1 MAQSIVVVDKD
12 GNQHKFCTD
21 YVQDITFEVVDNRP
35 NYSFSQI
42 DVNPYGGV
50 NVGLELKTAEGVT
63 AAFDLYMADPSVILA
78 DGTYIFGATEGN
90 VSTSPTVSGHISAP
104 TELQSRLSRAAQ

>member
-78 DGTYIFGATEGN
+78 DGTYTFGAPKET

-104 TELQSRLSRAAQ
+104 TELQSRLSRAVR

>member
-78 DGTYIFGATEGN
+78 EAPIFSVQPKET